1 MTCAPDKDYFQ
12 ESETD
17 RNVKV
22 LAIGGGKGGVGKTV
36 IAASLG
42 VGLAMLKKRVVVVDA
57 DLGGADLHTVM
68 GIEKPSKTYY
78 NFYNREFTSL
88 DDIVLEHPR
97 FENLKVICGANGS
110 LGIANLLSSQKM
122 KFIRQIKK
130 INADFVILDLG
141 AGSSYNVLDFFL
153 AADQGIVVVNP
164 DPLSILESYNFI
176 KLALFRKIAQTIRS
190 HNGALTII
198 KEIARTETHRSQS
211 TVHDLLREVQSLD
224 VTLGEKMVDFLT
236 EFRPMLIIN
245 MLAGTNDEDNVLA
258 IKAAAEELLAIDM
271 EYLGAV
277 QKDDTVRESL
287 DKMIPFISYDPK
299 SPASRDLA
307 NIIIIKL
314 LHSGRFQSLRSKHTL
329 RRRVSGTGKI
339 KKVEVICSVNC
350 QYWED
355 CGFKNGGYPCE
366 LKFLS
371 GIHGLRG
378 E

>member
-1 MTCAPDKDYFQ
+1 MTYAADKDYSQ
-12 ESETD
+12 GSETD
-17 RNVKV
+17 RNVMV

-42 VGLAMLKKRVVVVDA
+42 VGLAMLRKRVVVVDA

-88 DDIVLEHPR
+88 DEILLEHPR

-110 LGIANLLSSQKM
+110 LGMANLLSSQKM
-122 KFIRQIKK
+122 KFIRHIKK

-141 AGSSYNVLDFFL
+141 AGSNYNVLDFFL

-176 KLALFRKIAQTIRS
+176 KMALFRQIAQTIRS
-190 HNGALTII
+190 HNGALTVI
-198 KEIARTETHRSQS
+198 KEIAHTETHRSQS
-211 TVHDLLREVQSLD
+211 TVYDLLREVQSMD
-224 VTLGEKMVDFLT
+224 VTLGEKMMAFLT
-236 EFRPMLIIN
+236 EFRPMIIIN

-271 EYLGAV
+271 EYIGAV
-277 QKDDTVRESL
+277 QKDDTVRKSL

-307 NIIIIKL
+307 NIIIMKL
-314 LHSGRFQSLRSKHTL
+314 LHAGRFKSLRNKHTL
-329 RRRVSGTGKI
+329 RRRVSQKGEI
-339 KKVEVICSVNC
+339 KRIEVICSVNC

-371 GIHGLRG
+371 GIQGLRG